1 VHLPK
6 LFFFFLRVYFFFQF
20 GNYLP
25 CPFYFCRVSFKQ
37 FWRSSGFP
45 FLSRLKHSTF
55 GSTKLVFSLGLF
67 FPHRFIMFRV
77 HIRSLLVHLRCLTYR
92 FCHLFN
98 LARYN
103 QRVDTTHFHERNKPH
118 TNSQNNLKHR
128 VYVVSRNLEEW
139 VAELEKS

>member
-1 VHLPK
+1 MHLPK

-25 CPFYFCRVSFKQ
+25 CPFYFCRVSFTQ